1 MKFKSIQAM
10 QNLQT
15 APYLKTKKKLRSE
28 LPRRRR
34 SQISPVLYSSLK
46 FNAPSETSGFS
57 SFSVNSNSCSYFGG
71 EVSCESS
78 RVSVGSESEARSSLR
93 KRHFEETE
101 KHRKILLRRVT
112 RSYYGG
118 KAEKKEVGGDGEPE
132 VSESSCVESN
142 SGADFGGFVD
152 RKLKLKSKRG
162 KGSEIV
168 NEIGGNEG
176 SEAVSRPEISESDKV
191 SLAFKENKVTS
202 FNSGIEFCSESKL
215 AEKTVEDGENRAPE
229 FEFSGISENY
239 FGENF
244 VISNSESRIEQ
255 RPDSLQI
262 DSDLACKEQFSYD
275 DVSEYSSSQTLSEL
289 QSNIFDENS
298 ELSLSEYS
306 PSIFF
311 NSGSEFSERS
321 DEDSTH
327 SPTFTLLLQYRE
339 EFTRSST
346 ALYFIAAS
354 CVKELYKDD
363 YTFLKFEDE
372 EDEASYQLLRNRERI
387 QVFLRDYTEEY
398 SSTTEC
404 GDLILQQRWQMVRWI
419 VERSNQTKLQ
429 QETKFLAV
437 SLLDRFLSKGFFK
450 SKRILQIVG
459 IACLTL
465 ATRIEENQPYNC
477 VRKRDF
483 HVGSNVYSRCEV
495 VAMEWLVQEVLSFQC
510 FLPTIYNFLW
520 FYLRAA
526 RADAQGEKRAK
537 YLAVLQMSD
546 HVQLRYWPSTVAAA
560 LVILASLEGNHEA
573 SRQRVIETHVRTEG
587 DNLHECIELIG
598 ADDVLTLTEPRVV
611 VTLCVTSVC
620 RLPHQKRWMEGR
632 SR

>member
-10 QNLQT
+10 QNLHT

-78 RVSVGSESEARSSLR
+78 RVSVGSESEARTSLR
-93 KRHFEETE
+93 KRHFDETE
-101 KHRKILLRRVT
+101 KHRKILFRRVT
-112 RSYYGG
+112 RSYNGG

-142 SGADFGGFVD
+142 AGADFGGFVD
-152 RKLKLKSKRG
+152 RKLKLKSRRG

-168 NEIGGNEG
+168 NEIRGNEG
-176 SEAVSRPEISESDKV
+176 SEAVSRPEISESDKI
-191 SLAFKENKVTS
+191 SLEFKENEVTS
-202 FNSGIEFCSESKL
+202 FNSGIELCSESKL
-215 AEKTVEDGENRAPE
+215 AEKTVKDRAPE
-229 FEFSGISENY
+229 FEFPGISENY

-244 VISNSESRIEQ
+244 EISNSEVTIEQ

-262 DSDLACKEQFSYD
+262 DSDLGCKEQFSYD

-298 ELSLSEYS
+298 ELSLSEYT
-306 PSIFF
+306 PSIYF
-311 NSGSEFSERS
+311 NSGSEFSECS

-363 YTFLKFEDE
+363 YSFLKFEDE

-429 QETKFLAV
+429 QETKFLGV

-477 VRKRDF
+477 VRKKDF

-526 RADAQGEKRAK
+526 RADAQVEKRAK

-587 DNLHECIELIG
+587 DDLHECIELIG

-620 RLPHQKRWMEGR
+620 RLPYQKRWMEGR

>member
-93 KRHFEETE
+93 KRHFDETE
-101 KHRKILLRRVT
+101 KHRKILFRRVT
-112 RSYYGG
+112 RSYNGG

-142 SGADFGGFVD
+142 SGAHFGGFVD

-191 SLAFKENKVTS
+191 SLEFKENEVTS
-202 FNSGIEFCSESKL
+202 FNSGIELCSESKL
-215 AEKTVEDGENRAPE
+215 AEKTVKDGENRAPE
-229 FEFSGISENY
+229 FEFPGISENY

-244 VISNSESRIEQ
+244 AISNSELTIEQ

-262 DSDLACKEQFSYD
+262 DSDLGCKEQFSYD

-298 ELSLSEYS
+298 ELSLSEYT
-306 PSIFF
+306 PSIYF

-363 YTFLKFEDE
+363 YTVSFIKFRITILIFPCFP
-372 EDEASYQLLRNRERI
+372 ALSRQTNRNRLLNF
-387 QVFLRDYTEEY
+387 FLFSFFITP
-398 SSTTEC
+398 SV
-404 GDLILQQRWQMVRWI
+404 LI
-419 VERSNQTKLQ
+419 
-429 QETKFLAV
+429 F
-437 SLLDRFLSKGFFK
+437 
-450 SKRILQIVG
+450 
-459 IACLTL
+459 
-465 ATRIEENQPYNC
+465 
-477 VRKRDF
+477 
-483 HVGSNVYSRCEV
+483 
-495 VAMEWLVQEVLSFQC
+495 
-510 FLPTIYNFLW
+510 
-520 FYLRAA
+520 
-526 RADAQGEKRAK
+526 
-537 YLAVLQMSD
+537 
-546 HVQLRYWPSTVAAA
+546 
-560 LVILASLEGNHEA
+560 VILIILF
-573 SRQRVIETHVRTEG
+573 
-587 DNLHECIELIG
+587 
-598 ADDVLTLTEPRVV
+598 
-611 VTLCVTSVC
+611 
-620 RLPHQKRWMEGR
+620 
-632 SR
+632 